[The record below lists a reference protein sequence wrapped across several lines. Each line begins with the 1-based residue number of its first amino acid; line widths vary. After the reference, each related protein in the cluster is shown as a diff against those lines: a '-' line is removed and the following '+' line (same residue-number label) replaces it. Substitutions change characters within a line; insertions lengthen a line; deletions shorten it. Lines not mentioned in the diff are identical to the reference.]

1 MNIEGR
7 QTMFKWKSN
16 KTKLIEAL
24 QQEKEIILE
33 ELKESRQEAKK
44 LRKDI
49 DALMFKSPIVTI
61 RDDSVKVVCKVQ
73 NRDSHY
79 PVELMKMEITRKIAE
94 ELIPFMQYDMEMEN
108 GIQVMTGSLYV
119 VRAQRWN

>member
-1 MNIEGR
+1 
-7 QTMFKWKSN
+7 MFKWKSN